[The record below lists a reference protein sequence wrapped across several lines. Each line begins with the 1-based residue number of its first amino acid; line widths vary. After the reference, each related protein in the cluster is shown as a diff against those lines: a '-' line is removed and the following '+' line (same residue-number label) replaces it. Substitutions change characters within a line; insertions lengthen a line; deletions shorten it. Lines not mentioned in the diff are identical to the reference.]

1 MDWSRWEL
9 QGRTRCYQRVLL
21 GIVVSRV
28 CEDFLLK
35 KETWSHSR
43 CCLVCKWL
51 KFFCRILNVTG
62 SPNRTGSN
70 LSILSGKWMCKW
82 VAKLWGE
89 RKWRAPTFFPCTLL
103 PCLLLHA
110 TCLWLLL
117 ISYKWRAFLLAVK
130 IFIVMRDGCIDIIMT
145 QSIPSM
151 PITPKSICQVLTS
164 PFGSQ
169 HLSKSGHNCS
179 NSSVAKSV
187 NSNHFYE
194 ILLQLSEEIAPF
206 LNKNNL
212 LNWKVSL
219 CCFKMLR
226 ILGHNFVL
234 CWTPSQSFVHF
245 QDLHLQDLRNSAYKN
260 ECPLRLHEVTG
271 G

>member
-1 MDWSRWEL
+1 MASECASEWQSCEGRGNEEL
-9 QGRTRCYQRVLL
+9 
-21 GIVVSRV
+21 
-28 CEDFLLK
+28 
-35 KETWSHSR
+35 
-43 CCLVCKWL
+43 
-51 KFFCRILNVTG
+51 
-62 SPNRTGSN
+62 P
-70 LSILSGKWMCKW
+70 LSFP
-82 VAKLWGE
+82 
-89 RKWRAPTFFPCTLL
+89 APCF
-103 PCLLLHA
+103 CLLLHA
-110 TCLWLLL
+110 TRLWLLS
-117 ISYKWRAFLLAVK
+117 ISHKWRAFLQAVEV
-130 IFIVMRDGCIDIIMT
+130 FIVMRDGCIDIIMT

-206 LNKNNL
+206 LKKNNL

-226 ILGHNFVL
+226 MLGHNFVL
-234 CWTPSQSFVHF
+234 CWTPSQSPVHF
-245 QDLHLQDLRNSAYKN
+245 QDPHLQDLRNSAYKN